1 MKKPKDIPR
10 LVCQLQT
17 IEHGH
22 ACTFAVQNS
31 TWPVS
36 QKTMNKKRFVITLMF
51 LFAMLLAGTA
61 QGQLYSPGGRLTLQ
75 SNTPVMTSDV
85 VGASTVYYTPYVGNN
100 IIGDAGGTPGNIS
113 FFQTTL
119 GLSSSLTTGNIYDIF
134 GFYYQNVFYL
144 CTGPAW
150 ASATS
155 RGTGAGTTEITQI
168 QGIWFN
174 TNAVS
179 SCLNT
184 VPGTCPCNLVARNS
198 TYLGSVYMT
207 GNGQT
212 SMQFKPTPATGGTSN
227 VLGLYNA
234 YNRVRISS
242 RNIDSAHPSWTD
254 SNPNWELLD
263 TANST
268 STHQNTISFLDGLQ
282 QSSVEAQAAI
292 NMNSS
297 ASTIAGYLGVALDS
311 TAPTNP
317 GGFIGLTTQNQSPY
331 GVPVSTFDHF
341 TPVYGFH
348 YIAAVEYATG
358 STITYIP
365 SSGGTEELKVDLEM

>member
-1 MKKPKDIPR
+1 
-10 LVCQLQT
+10 
-17 IEHGH
+17 
-22 ACTFAVQNS
+22 
-31 TWPVS
+31 
-36 QKTMNKKRFVITLMF
+36 
-51 LFAMLLAGTA
+51 
-61 QGQLYSPGGRLTLQ
+61 
-75 SNTPVMTSDV
+75 
-85 VGASTVYYTPYVGNN
+85 
-100 IIGDAGGTPGNIS
+100 
-113 FFQTTL
+113 
-119 GLSSSLTTGNIYDIF
+119 
-134 GFYYQNVFYL
+134 
-144 CTGPAW
+144 
-150 ASATS
+150 
-155 RGTGAGTTEITQI
+155 
-168 QGIWFN
+168 
-174 TNAVS
+174 
-179 SCLNT
+179 
-184 VPGTCPCNLVARNS
+184 
-198 TYLGSVYMT
+198 MT